1 MFLDGRQVEAGA
13 EVAAQICIVGAG
25 AAGITLACEFV
36 DSGLDVCLLE
46 SGALDFDWTRQD
58 LYRGENVGLPYF
70 ALDVCQIRYFGG
82 NTNAWGGW
90 CRPMDETDLLPR
102 PWIEDSGW
110 PFDLAEL
117 APYYGR
123 AHNLCQLLGTEYSP
137 QEWVQKLR
145 RAKAELL
152 AFDPARVE
160 TTVYQFSPPTRFGT
174 VYRERI
180 RQAGN
185 IRCFLHTN
193 ALRIRTLPQLGEVTR
208 LEVAARPGA
217 PFSISAK
224 LFVLA
229 AGGTENPRLLLLS
242 NDVAP
247 NGLGNDHD
255 RVGRYFMEHPHTR
268 RRVIAQNHRAPIGL
282 YGLGLHKHRV
292 SARFAL
298 PRELQKR
305 EELLNYSANLHPI
318 YRGHDSEGWIAL
330 RKLVLRISRSRSTDP
345 FLRFPPYGKK
355 EIRLA
360 DFFQIARHL
369 NKTTLAAFLQ
379 LLQPASFVE
388 GFILE
393 SKSEQAPNP
402 ESRITLRRERD
413 AFGQNRIGLDWR
425 MLPIDRRTVCRGE
438 EILDQELQ
446 RLGIGRLEPLSADG
460 ATRWPDNLEGGWHQ
474 LGMTRMHADPKRGVV
489 DADGR
494 VHGIG
499 NLFVTGGSVFPT
511 SGAAPPTLTI
521 VALALRLADHLKTA
535 HVASRQ
541 LTARFAADAVPE
553 PLMVARTSLNSS
565 H

>member
-1 MFLDGRQVEAGA
+1 MFLDGRQVEAGSQIAA
-13 EVAAQICIVGAG
+13 EICIIGAG
-25 AAGITLACEFV
+25 AAGITLACEFI
-36 DSGLDVCLLE
+36 DADFDVCLLE
-46 SGALDFDWTRQD
+46 SGALDFDWIAQD

-90 CRPMDETDLLPR
+90 CRPLDDTDLRPR

-117 APYYGR
+117 KPHYAR
-123 AHNLCQLLGTEYSP
+123 AHRLCQLPGTEYSP
-137 QEWVQKLR
+137 EEWVQKLH
-145 RAKAELL
+145 RAKATLL
-152 AFDPARVE
+152 AFDPTRIE

-180 RQAGN
+180 RQASN

-193 ALRIRTLPQLGEVTR
+193 ALRIKTSPMLGEASHV
-208 LEVAARPGA
+208 EVAARPGA
-217 PFSISAK
+217 AFSVSAK
-224 LFVLA
+224 LFIVA
-229 AGGTENPRLLLLS
+229 AGGTENPRLLLMS

-247 NGLGNDHD
+247 NGLGNDYD

-268 RRVIAQNHRAPIGL
+268 RRVVAQNLRAPIGF
-282 YGLGLHKHRV
+282 YGLGLHKHRI

-298 PRELQKR
+298 PWELQQR
-305 EELLNYSANLHPI
+305 EELLNYSGNIHPV

-330 RKLVLRISRSRSTDP
+330 RKLVLRVSRSRSTDP

-355 EIRLA
+355 EITIA
-360 DFFQIARHL
+360 DFFRIARHL
-369 NKTTLAAFLQ
+369 DKATLAAFLQ
-379 LLQPASFVE
+379 LLQPTSFVE

-402 ESRITLRRERD
+402 ESRITLQHDRD
-413 AFGQNRIGLDWR
+413 AFGQNRIRLDWR
-425 MLPIDRRTVCRGE
+425 MLSIDRRTVCRAE

-446 RLGIGRLEPLSADG
+446 RLAIGKLEPLPADG
-460 ATRWPDNLEGGWHQ
+460 AARWPDNLEGGWHQ

-489 DADGR
+489 DANGR

-499 NLFVTGGSVFPT
+499 NLFIAGGSVFPT

-521 VALALRLADHLKTA
+521 VALALRLADHLKTTHA
-535 HVASRQ
+535 ASRQ
-541 LTARFAADAVPE
+541 VTARFAAEAIPDQR
-553 PLMVARTSLNSS
+553 MVARTSLNS
-565 H
+565 